1 MAKDLGQTLKGERIQ
16 GLNIRPPL
24 VVGPQATVQQAIDEM
39 ERIRIGCCVVEE
51 RGKLVGIFTERD
63 VLTRVLD
70 PAIGMETPIHK
81 VMTPNPKC
89 LKATD
94 SIAEA
99 VRLMNE
105 GNYRHVPIVDRTGK
119 VQGVLT
125 VKGLVAYLAE
135 HFPYEIYNL
144 PPDPRQVQKAPEG
157 A

>member
-1 MAKDLGQTLKGERIQ
+1 MLKGERIQ

-24 VVGPQATVQQAIDEM
+24 VVAPQASVQQAIEQM

-51 RGKLVGIFTERD
+51 RGKPVGIFTERD
-63 VLTRVLD
+63 VLTRVMD
-70 PAIGMETPIHK
+70 PAIGLETPVEK
-81 VMTPNPKC
+81 VMTPKPKC

-94 SIAEA
+94 SIAAA
-99 VRLMNE
+99 VRLMNQ
-105 GNYRHVPIVDRTGK
+105 GNYRHVPIVDGTGK

-125 VKGLVAYLAE
+125 VKGLLSYLAE

-144 PPDPRQVQKAPEG
+144 PPDPRQVQKSPEG